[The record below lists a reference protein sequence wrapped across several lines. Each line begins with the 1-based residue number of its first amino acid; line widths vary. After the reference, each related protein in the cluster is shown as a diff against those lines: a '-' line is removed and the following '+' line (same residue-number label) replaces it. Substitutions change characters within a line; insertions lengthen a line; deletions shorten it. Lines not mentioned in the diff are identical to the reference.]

1 MIGGKAKLLR
11 ADLAIAIGGGT
22 LWGIMQASLTADNGG
37 SEAVIAGVLNGLLWG
52 AVWMAVS
59 VTRELIRSRSIAA
72 RERRSEL
79 AAPLPP
85 DHL

>member
-1 MIGGKAKLLR
+1 MIGRMAKLLR
-11 ADLAIAIGGGT
+11 ADLAIASIGGAF
-22 LWGIMQASLTADNGG
+22 WGFMQASLTADIGG
-37 SEAVIAGVLNGLLWG
+37 SDPVIAGLLHGLLWG

-59 VTRELIRSRSIAA
+59 VTRELIRGRVIAA

-85 DHL
+85 DHF